1 MITDNVYRL
10 DNDFSKSETDIL
22 YDYGMGRY
30 SDVQILW
37 KMSLHIYEKIIKDGY
52 LWYPFF
58 CVY

>member
-1 MITDNVYRL
+1 MITDNVYGL

-22 YDYGMGRY
+22 SDYGMGRY

-52 LWYPFF
+52 L
-58 CVY
+58 

>member
-10 DNDFSKSETDIL
+10 DNDFSI
-22 YDYGMGRY
+22 GRY
-30 SDVQILW
+30 FDVQILW